1 MTGPEFAFGI
11 DNRWIVFMERKEFIK
26 RLGLGALITPTAVH
40 NNFQGDEN
48 LNSCVE
54 SPRETAGPFPTK
66 DPSGLIISDIR
77 SDRTGIEMTVSITVQ
92 DRNKN
97 CRPLPGALVDIWHC
111 DKDGNYS
118 EYGGSRMQSNNFQ
131 NFQFLRGRQKS
142 DTKGQVTF
150 RTIFPGWYRGR
161 APHIHV
167 EIFDSNL
174 KSLLVTQIAFPTDI
188 SDIVYSRATQFY
200 TKGKQDTAN
209 EADGV
214 FADSLDSQM
223 ANVSGTIDK
232 GFMLS
237 NTIIVSA

>member
-1 MTGPEFAFGI
+1 
-11 DNRWIVFMERKEFIK
+11 MERKEFIK
-26 RLGLGALITPTAVH
+26 QLGLGALIAPAAVL
-40 NNFQGDEN
+40 NNYQDGEN
-48 LNSCVE
+48 LNLCIE

-77 SDRTGIEMTVSITVQ
+77 SDRTGIEMTVNITVQ

-97 CRPLPGALVDIWHC
+97 CLPLPGALVDIWHC

-118 EYGGSRMQSNNFQ
+118 EYGGSGMQSNNFQ
-131 NFQFLRGRQKS
+131 NVKFLRGRQKS

-150 RTIFPGWYRGR
+150 KTIFPGWYRGR

-167 EIFDSNL
+167 EVFDSTG
-174 KSLLVTQIAFPTDI
+174 KSLLITQIAFPMQV
-188 SDIVYSRATQFY
+188 SDTVYTRATQYY

-214 FADSLDSQM
+214 FADSLNSQV
-223 ANVSGTIDK
+223 ATVSGTIDK

-237 NTIIVSA
+237 NAIIVSA

>member
-1 MTGPEFAFGI
+1 
-11 DNRWIVFMERKEFIK
+11 MERKQFIK
-26 RLGLGALITPTAVH
+26 QLGLGALIAPVASVNTFH
-40 NNFQGDEN
+40 DGEN

-66 DPSGLIISDIR
+66 DPSSVMISDIK
-77 SDRTGIEMTVSITVQ
+77 SDRTGIEMTVNITVQ

-118 EYGGSRMQSNNFQ
+118 EYGGNGMQSKNFQ
-131 NFQFLRGRQKS
+131 KLRFLRGRQIS
-142 DTKGQVTF
+142 DVEGRVTF
-150 RTIFPGWYRGR
+150 KTIFPGWYGGR

-167 EIFDSNL
+167 EIFGSDE
-174 KSLLVTQIAFPTDI
+174 KSLLITQIAFPTEVN
-188 SDIVYSRATQFY
+188 DIVYTRATQFY

-214 FADSLDSQM
+214 FANSLNNQM
-223 ANVSGTIDK
+223 SIVSGTIDK

-237 NTIIVSA
+237 NTIVVSA